1 LLNNWIAIMARVR
14 CLRHLL
20 VLLIF
25 SLGGLAHALSLHR
38 DGDDLYASGTIVL
51 GDELALQAAHE
62 SAPVRRLIL
71 VNSPGGALVTSLR
84 IARWLEGLRITTV
97 AWGPCMSACSL
108 IFMAG
113 EQRQFA
119 HDAGGRPSVIGIHG
133 PYNSRTGKFSDASAP
148 IMLDYYKH
156 RMGSKFDAEVIGR
169 AIYKMTDP
177 SGFLVVP
184 DDATAKAADRAP
196 RHCPSAQASAD
207 ECTVYHHKS
216 AQSLGIVTRAE
227 SVRLAALPPAIDP
240 RAQARPDAT
249 TATTLAQRQP

>member
-1 LLNNWIAIMARVR
+1 MARVR

-20 VLLIF
+20 VLLLL

-62 SAPVRRLIL
+62 SMPVRRLIL
-71 VNSPGGALVTSLR
+71 VNSPGGAVVTSLR

-119 HDAGGRPSVIGIHG
+119 HDGGGRPSMIGIHG

-156 RMGSKFDAEVIGR
+156 RMGAKFDAEVIER

-184 DDATAKAADRAP
+184 DASVSRPAARAP

-207 ECTVYHHKS
+207 ECTVYPHKS
-216 AQSLGIVTRAE
+216 AQSLGIVTHLE
-227 SVRLAALPPAIDP
+227 SVRLSALPPAIEP
-240 RAQARPDAT
+240 RLQARSDALV
-249 TATTLAQRQP
+249 ATTLAQRQH

>member
-1 LLNNWIAIMARVR
+1 V
-14 CLRHLL
+14 
-20 VLLIF
+20 
-25 SLGGLAHALSLHR
+25 
-38 DGDDLYASGTIVL
+38 
-51 GDELALQAAHE
+51 
-62 SAPVRRLIL
+62 
-71 VNSPGGALVTSLR
+71 VTSLR

-119 HDAGGRPSVIGIHG
+119 HDGGGRPSMIGIHG

-156 RMGSKFDAEVIGR
+156 RMGAKFDAEVIER

-184 DDATAKAADRAP
+184 DASVSRPAARAP

-207 ECTVYHHKS
+207 ECTVYPHKS
-216 AQSLGIVTRAE
+216 AQSLGIVTHLE
-227 SVRLAALPPAIDP
+227 SVRLSALPPAIEP
-240 RAQARPDAT
+240 RLQARSDALV
-249 TATTLAQRQP
+249 ATTLAQRQH

>member
-1 LLNNWIAIMARVR
+1 MARVR

-20 VLLIF
+20 VLLLL
-25 SLGGLAHALSLHR
+25 SLGGIAHALSLHR

-62 SAPVRRLIL
+62 SMPVRRLIL
-71 VNSPGGALVTSLR
+71 VNSPGGAVVTSLR

-119 HDAGGRPSVIGIHG
+119 HDGGGRPSMIGIHG

-156 RMGSKFDAEVIGR
+156 RMGAKFDAEVIER

-184 DDATAKAADRAP
+184 DASVSRPAARAP

-207 ECTVYHHKS
+207 ECTVYPHKS
-216 AQSLGIVTRAE
+216 AQSLGIVTHLE
-227 SVRLAALPPAIDP
+227 SVRLSALPPAIEP
-240 RAQARPDAT
+240 RLQARSDALV
-249 TATTLAQRQP
+249 ATTLAQRQH

>member
-1 LLNNWIAIMARVR
+1 LL
-14 CLRHLL
+14 LL
-20 VLLIF
+20 

-62 SAPVRRLIL
+62 SMPVRRRIL
-71 VNSPGGALVTSLR
+71 VTSPGGAVVTSLR

-119 HDAGGRPSVIGIHG
+119 HDGGGRPSMIGIHG

-156 RMGSKFDAEVIGR
+156 RMGAKFDAEVIER

-184 DDATAKAADRAP
+184 DASVSRPAARAP

-207 ECTVYHHKS
+207 ECTVYPHKS
-216 AQSLGIVTRAE
+216 AQSLGIVTHLE
-227 SVRLAALPPAIDP
+227 SVRLSALPPAIEP
-240 RAQARPDAT
+240 RLQARSDALV
-249 TATTLAQRQP
+249 ATTLAQRQH

>member
-1 LLNNWIAIMARVR
+1 M
-14 CLRHLL
+14 
-20 VLLIF
+20 
-25 SLGGLAHALSLHR
+25 
-38 DGDDLYASGTIVL
+38 
-51 GDELALQAAHE
+51 
-62 SAPVRRLIL
+62 PVRRLIL
-71 VNSPGGALVTSLR
+71 VNSPGGAVVTSLR

-119 HDAGGRPSVIGIHG
+119 HDGGGRPSMIGIHG

-156 RMGSKFDAEVIGR
+156 RMGAKFDAEVIER

-184 DDATAKAADRAP
+184 DASVSRPAARAP

-207 ECTVYHHKS
+207 ECTVYPHKS
-216 AQSLGIVTRAE
+216 AQSLGIVTHLE
-227 SVRLAALPPAIDP
+227 SVRLAALPPAIEP
-240 RAQARPDAT
+240 RLQARSDALV
-249 TATTLAQRQP
+249 ATTLAQRQH

>member
-1 LLNNWIAIMARVR
+1 LL
-14 CLRHLL
+14 LL
-20 VLLIF
+20 

-62 SAPVRRLIL
+62 SMPVRRLIL
-71 VNSPGGALVTSLR
+71 VNSPGGAVVTSLR

-119 HDAGGRPSVIGIHG
+119 HDGGGRPSMIGIHG

-156 RMGSKFDAEVIGR
+156 RMGAKFDAEVIER

-184 DDATAKAADRAP
+184 DASVSRPAARAP

-207 ECTVYHHKS
+207 ECTVYPHKS
-216 AQSLGIVTRAE
+216 AQSLGIVTHLE
-227 SVRLAALPPAIDP
+227 SVRLSALPPAIEP
-240 RAQARPDAT
+240 RLQARSDALV
-249 TATTLAQRQP
+249 ATTLAQRQH

>member
-1 LLNNWIAIMARVR
+1 MARVR

-25 SLGGLAHALSLHR
+25 SLAGLAHALSLHR

-156 RMGSKFDAEVIGR
+156 RMGSKFDVEVMGR